1 MHPHDRLKREVIGS
15 NLGQIRASVRHM
27 LHRDRPL
34 KVPRSIAGET
44 VSSRS
49 CEITYRRVWLDPGPN
64 APLLKR
70 IVKYPYALEEI
81 GRPRRSVLYS
91 GLNAREQR
99 TPVPHP
105 IAMVHEFVGER
116 IQGNPLKRNSLRPKP
131 LDKVPSIESWLK
143 GRGTE

>member
-1 MHPHDRLKREVIGS
+1 MHPHDRLKREVLGS
-15 NLGQIRASVRHM
+15 NLGQTRASVQHV

-34 KVPRSIAGET
+34 KASRSVAGET
-44 VSSRS
+44 ISSRS

-91 GLNAREQR
+91 GPSAREQR
-99 TPVPHP
+99 MPVPHP
-105 IAMVHEFVGER
+105 IELVREFVGER
-116 IQGNPLKRNSLRPKP
+116 ILGNPLKRNSLRPEP
-131 LDKVPSIESWLK
+131 LGKVPSVEAWLE
-143 GRGTE
+143 GRGNE